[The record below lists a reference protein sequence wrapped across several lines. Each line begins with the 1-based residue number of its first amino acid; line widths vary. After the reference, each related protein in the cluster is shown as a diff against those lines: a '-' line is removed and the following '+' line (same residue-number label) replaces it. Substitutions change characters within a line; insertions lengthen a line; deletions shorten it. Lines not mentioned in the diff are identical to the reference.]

1 MDKIIFHLDINAF
14 FATAEELIDPSLKT
28 RPIAISNGY
37 YKKSVISTCN
47 YLARKYGIRAGMK
60 VDIAKSLC
68 PNILF
73 VEPNYELYKKLS
85 DRFINLIET
94 EFTNKIEVGSIDECY
109 VDVTDI
115 ISKYH
120 NNPKILAIQ
129 MQNQILKKI
138 SLPVSIGISN
148 QKYYAKIASDLK
160 KPLGISTLYTYELEE
175 KFWKLPIKDYVGI
188 GTKTLKTLKDHG
200 IELIEDFKNYK
211 DQIFLE
217 KLLHSRYKKIMD
229 VIAGN
234 IDDNEIDY
242 EWYKRKSISIST
254 TLVKTEKDL
263 ERILEEIK
271 ILANKLI
278 NELETSQIVGKG
290 VTLGIKY
297 ADDKTKS
304 KTITFKDVI
313 DNRNLFFIS
322 KNLLFDIWDE
332 STEIKLISIHVNK
345 LQTI

>member
-94 EFTNKIEVGSIDECY
+94 EFTNKIEVGSIDECF

-175 KFWKLPIKDYVGI
+175 KF
-188 GTKTLKTLKDHG
+188 
-200 IELIEDFKNYK
+200 
-211 DQIFLE
+211 
-217 KLLHSRYKKIMD
+217 
-229 VIAGN
+229 
-234 IDDNEIDY
+234 
-242 EWYKRKSISIST
+242 
-254 TLVKTEKDL
+254 
-263 ERILEEIK
+263 
-271 ILANKLI
+271 
-278 NELETSQIVGKG
+278 
-290 VTLGIKY
+290 
-297 ADDKTKS
+297 
-304 KTITFKDVI
+304 
-313 DNRNLFFIS
+313 
-322 KNLLFDIWDE
+322 
-332 STEIKLISIHVNK
+332 
-345 LQTI
+345 